1 MSENSSASAWR
12 GNLWLCAT
20 VSRGFVIRDSVVC
33 TGRCAISQDGSIRD
47 TLIHIRLL
55 GANCLRRI
63 TYNFTHAS
71 TSSCR
76 AYAAMFGLLMGT
88 SICSMISM
96 SRTHG
101 CSLSA
106 RTFDIYYS
114 TQISLLT
121 WSIIWRSRLI
131 GMYGES
137 IVVMM
142 TIHPPIRQII
152 HPPTHPST
160 HQARANQPT
169 TQLLVQFLVDKPC
182 RKEFVMKDGRHFILV
197 TKYSPRLPQGL

>member
-1 MSENSSASAWR
+1 MIPS
-12 GNLWLCAT
+12 
-20 VSRGFVIRDSVVC
+20 FVRVDAQSVK
-33 TGRCAISQDGSIRD
+33 DGSIRD

-71 TSSCR
+71 TSSCL
-76 AYAAMFGLLMGT
+76 ADAAMFGLLMGT

-96 SRTHG
+96 SRTRG

-106 RTFDIYYS
+106 RMFDIYS
-114 TQISLLT
+114 SQIGLLT

-152 HPPTHPST
+152 HSPTHPST
-160 HQARANQPT
+160 QCQSTDNPMICA
-169 TQLLVQFLVDKPC
+169 VPC
-182 RKEFVMKDGRHFILV
+182 RQALSKGVRDKGW
-197 TKYSPRLPQGL
+197 GLLYFGYEIFSALA